1 MSELSLRQ
9 ANQIIEKAIE
19 AARAKKL
26 KPLTVAV
33 LDGSGHLVALQ
44 REDGAS
50 MFRNEVAQGKAWAA
64 VAMGVAARK
73 LNKTAQTNP
82 AFFNALSA
90 TSGGKFIPQTG
101 GVLIKD
107 AAGKIIGAA
116 GASGDTGD
124 EDEAACIAGI
134 TGAGLHTDPVE

>member
-1 MSELSLRQ
+1 MQREAASLFVLWSQTMSELTLRQ

-26 KPLTVAV
+26 KPLTIAV
-33 LDGSGHLVALQ
+33 LDPHGHIVALQ

-50 MFRNEVAQGKAWAA
+50 MFRADVAMGKAWAA
-64 VAMGVAARK
+64 AAMGLPARK

-107 AAGKIIGAA
+107 AKGVILGAA

-124 EDEAACIAGI
+124 EDEA
-134 TGAGLHTDPVE
+134 